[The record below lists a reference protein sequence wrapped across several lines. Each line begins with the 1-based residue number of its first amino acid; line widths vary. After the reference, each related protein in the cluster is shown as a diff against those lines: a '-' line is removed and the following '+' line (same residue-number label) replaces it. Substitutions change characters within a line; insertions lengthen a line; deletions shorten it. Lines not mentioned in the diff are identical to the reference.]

1 MYAKVMVDSDYSALI
16 FDCDGVLVNSEVII
30 HEVERE
36 FLDRLGLH
44 YDNEHFVR
52 TFTGLTESEFLER
65 IEQELQ
71 QKYDKSLPVDF
82 RDELRDAKRTTV
94 DQKLTSIPGA
104 RELALAW
111 PKAKAVATSS
121 MHHSVTRKLRK
132 FDMLDIFADHIYT
145 AESVPQGKPNP
156 AIFLYTA
163 EKLAV
168 APHSCVVIEDSI
180 LGVQA
185 AKRAGMDVIGFIGA
199 DHCLRDHDVLLLSA
213 GADHIAE
220 RMIDIHALLGL

>member
-1 MYAKVMVDSDYSALI
+1 MFDSDYSALI

-44 YDNEHFVR
+44 YENDSFVR
-52 TFTGLTESEFLER
+52 TFSGLTEAEFLVR

-71 QKYDKSLPVDF
+71 QKFDKSLPDNF
-82 RDELRDAKRTTV
+82 REELRDAKRTAV
-94 DQKLTSIPGA
+94 DQNLTPISGA

-121 MHHSVTRKLRK
+121 LHHSVTRKLQK
-132 FDMLDIFADHIYT
+132 FDMLDIFDDHIYS

-168 APHSCVVIEDSI
+168 DPRSCVVIEDSI

-199 DHCLRDHDVLLLSA
+199 DHCLPDHGALLRDA
-213 GADHIAE
+213 GADHITE

>member
-1 MYAKVMVDSDYSALI
+1 MLDSDYSALI

-30 HEVERE
+30 HEVERD

-44 YDNEHFVR
+44 YENEPFVR
-52 TFTGLTESEFLER
+52 TFSGLTEAEFLVR

-71 QKYDKSLPVDF
+71 QKFGKSLPEHF
-82 RDELRDAKRTTV
+82 REELRNAKRTAV
-94 DQKLTSIPGA
+94 DQKLTPIPGA

-121 MHHSVTRKLRK
+121 LYHSVTRKLQK
-132 FDMLDIFADHIYT
+132 FDMLEIFDDHIYA

-168 APHSCVVIEDSI
+168 EPRSCVVIEDSI

-199 DHCLRDHDVLLLSA
+199 DHCLPDHGALLQDA
-213 GADHIAE
+213 GADHITE
-220 RMIDIHALLGL
+220 RMIDIHALLGV

>member
-1 MYAKVMVDSDYSALI
+1 MLDSDYSALI

-30 HEVERE
+30 HEVERD

-44 YDNEHFVR
+44 YENEPFVR
-52 TFTGLTESEFLER
+52 TFSGLTEAEFLVR

-71 QKYDKSLPVDF
+71 KKFDKSLPDNF
-82 RDELRDAKRTTV
+82 REELRNAKRAAV
-94 DQKLTSIPGA
+94 DQKLTPIPGA

-121 MHHSVTRKLRK
+121 LYHSVTRKLQK
-132 FDMLDIFADHIYT
+132 FDMLEIFDNHVYS

-168 APHSCVVIEDSI
+168 EPRSCVVIEDSM

-199 DHCLRDHDVLLLSA
+199 DHCLPDHGALLQDA
-213 GADHIAE
+213 GADYITE
-220 RMIDIHALLGL
+220 RMIDIHALLGV

>member
-1 MYAKVMVDSDYSALI
+1 MDLDYSALI

-30 HEVERE
+30 HKVERE

-44 YDNEHFVR
+44 YENERFVR
-52 TFTGLTESEFLER
+52 TFSGLTEFEFLVH

-71 QKYDKSLPVDF
+71 QKFDKSLPDDF
-82 RDELRDAKRTTV
+82 REELRGAKRTAV
-94 DQKLTSIPGA
+94 DEQLTSIPGA

-111 PKAKAVATSS
+111 PRAKAVATSS
-121 MHHSVTRKLRK
+121 MHHSVTRKLQK
-132 FDMLDIFADHIYT
+132 FDMLDIFDGHIYV
-145 AESVPQGKPNP
+145 AESVPQGKPDP

-168 APHSCVVIEDSI
+168 EPRSCVVIEDSI

-199 DHCLRDHDVLLLSA
+199 DHCLPDHGELLRDA
-213 GADHIAE
+213 GADHITE
-220 RMIDIHALLGL
+220 RMIDIHAMLGL

>member
-1 MYAKVMVDSDYSALI
+1 MDLDYSALI

-44 YDNEHFVR
+44 YENERFVR
-52 TFTGLTESEFLER
+52 TFSGLTEFEFLVR

-71 QKYDKSLPVDF
+71 QKFDKSLPVDF
-82 RDELRDAKRTTV
+82 REELRDAKRTAV
-94 DQKLTSIPGA
+94 DEQLTSIPGA

-111 PKAKAVATSS
+111 PRAKAVATSS
-121 MHHSVTRKLRK
+121 MHHSVTRKLQK
-132 FDMLDIFADHIYT
+132 FDMLDIFDGHIYA
-145 AESVPQGKPNP
+145 AESVPQGKPDP

-168 APHSCVVIEDSI
+168 EPRSCVVIEDSI

-199 DHCLRDHDVLLLSA
+199 DHCLPDHGELLLDA
-213 GADHIAE
+213 GADHITE
-220 RMIDIHALLGL
+220 RMSDIHAMLGL